1 MSPETVPA
9 PSTRRQVL
17 LPLSG
22 LLLAMFSAFLSSTIV
37 SNALPTIIAD
47 LDGSQRQYTWVVVA
61 TLLASTATTPLWGKM
76 ADLVDKKKLVQVAT
90 LVFTIGSV
98 GAGLAPSVEVL
109 IAWRAVQGLGLGG
122 LQALVI
128 IVVAA
133 MISPRE
139 RGRYM
144 GPIGAVMSVAPVVG
158 PLLGGLIV
166 DSPLGWRWCFF
177 VGVPLALA
185 SLVLVQRT
193 LHLPLVRREVRIDYL
208 GAALIVAAVSDLL
221 IWVTLAGDSFAW
233 GSATSWTM
241 GLGGLA
247 LVLLAVLV
255 ESRAAEPVI
264 PLRLFRDR
272 TTSLATMASIAVG
285 VAMFGGSVFLGQYFQ
300 VARGYSPTV
309 AGLLS
314 LPMVLGS
321 MVSSI
326 VSGQLISRT
335 GRWKVFLVVGAVLMT
350 SGFGALSTL
359 DHETPMP
366 LVFLYLAFL
375 GTGMGMVMQNL
386 VLAVQNTVHPSDLGT
401 ASSTVS
407 FFRSLGGTVG
417 VSVLGVV
424 LADRVAVLVREGLAA
439 IGADTSGGAG
449 GVGIGD
455 LDALPAPVAEVVRA
469 AYGDAT
475 GRIFLVAAV
484 LAVVGLL
491 AIVAIREVPLR
502 TQTGQQQM
510 DAERAAAAAEAG
522 ASGTEASPR
531 LPEPVG
537 PGAR

>member
-1 MSPETVPA
+1 MSETAPA
-9 PSTRRQVL
+9 PTTRRQVL

-61 TLLASTATTPLWGKM
+61 TLLASTATTPLWGKT
-76 ADLVDKKKLVQVAT
+76 ADLVDKKVLVQVAT
-90 LVFTIGSV
+90 LVFTVGSV
-98 GAGLAPSVEVL
+98 GAGLAPSVELL

-158 PLLGGLIV
+158 PLLGGVIV

-177 VGVPLALA
+177 VGVPLSLA
-185 SLVLVQRT
+185 SLLLVQRT
-193 LHLPLVRREVRIDYL
+193 LHLPLVRRPVRIDYL

-221 IWVTLAGDSFAW
+221 VWVTLAGDSFAW
-233 GSATSWTM
+233 GSATSWAM

-247 LVLLAVLV
+247 LVGLAVLA

-272 TTSLATMASIAVG
+272 TTTLATLASIAVG

-300 VARGYSPTV
+300 VARGYSPTA

-321 MVSSI
+321 TVSSV

-335 GRWKVFLVVGAVLMT
+335 GRWKVFLVLGGTLMT
-350 SGFGALSTL
+350 AGFGLLATL
-359 DHETPMP
+359 DHETPMG
-366 LVFLYLAFL
+366 LVFVYLALL
-375 GTGMGMVMQNL
+375 GTGMGMMMQNL

-424 LADRVAVLVREGLAA
+424 LADRVAVLVREGLVA
-439 IGADTSGGAG
+439 IGVDAPAGGA
-449 GVGIGD
+449 GVGIGG
-455 LDALPAPVAEVVRA
+455 LEELPAPVEEVVRA

-475 GRIFLVAAV
+475 GRIFFVAAV
-484 LAVVGLL
+484 LAVLGLL
-491 AIVAIREVPLR
+491 AILCIREVPLR
-502 TQTGQQQM
+502 TLTG
-510 DAERAAAAAEAG
+510 AEQLAEEQAAAAAAEAG
-522 ASGTEASPR
+522 AGGTETSPR

-537 PGAR
+537 PARR